1 VLFVVMAY
9 VVLFVNFFVDFFS
22 EPRQNDFLEDSPVKK
37 PDDYDILDDGPTQLG
52 DYVTLIGED

>member
-1 VLFVVMAY
+1 MAY